1 MKKIIAI
8 ICFSF
13 VFLLNSTTAYA
24 DSPIT
29 STPFYTEYLDIDIV
43 KASEQGTINA
53 GIAEYLADESNPLD
67 VKAAVIN
74 ALSWDFDGKDNA
86 EIYSQLIYGKSIN
99 ELDFISLPADQQF
112 CIGYLMAMDDYF
124 DVEQALEYL
133 KIAEENSGN
142 SFTVSIIRALVEAM
156 GMEGNIWKNYIEPVL
171 NNSSLNNDLSED
183 ALQIIT
189 DYMIT
194 YTDESW
200 VTPKTGVASMELF
213 YGIGAVVSAIGVIYG
228 KKMLNSKVA
237 NS

>member
-1 MKKIIAI
+1 MKRLFVIM
-8 ICFSF
+8 CLSF
-13 VFLLNSTTAYA
+13 VLLLNSTVAYA
-24 DSPIT
+24 DSPVT
-29 STPFYTEYLDIDIV
+29 STPFYTEYLDVDIV
-43 KASEQGTINA
+43 QASEQGTINA
-53 GIAEYLADESNPLD
+53 EIAEYLADESNPID

-74 ALSWDFDGKDNA
+74 ALSWDFNGKDNA

-99 ELDFISLPADQQF
+99 ELDFINLPGDQQF

-142 SFTVSIIRALVEAM
+142 SFTVPIIRALVEAM
-156 GMEGNIWKNYIEPVL
+156 NMEGNIWQKYIEPVL
-171 NNSSLNNDLSED
+171 NDSSLNNDLSED

-194 YTDESW
+194 YTEESW
-200 VTPKTGVASMELF
+200 LSPKTGVASMEFF
-213 YGIGAVVSAIGVIYG
+213 YGIGAALCATVVIFG
-228 KKMLNSKVA
+228 KKTSNSKVT